1 MPFSP
6 EAPAELDPGLSG
18 CAPLL
23 SLSLLPQGLVSSSSS
38 PLEPPA
44 LFQALPHLGLVE
56 GNTVR
61 LWQGSSSFAAFRG
74 TALLGSMSFYL
85 SFALGISNTHLSC
98 GGGGLVAKS
107 CPTLATPWTVACQAP
122 LSVGF
127 SRQESQLR
135 TH

>member
-1 MPFSP
+1 MSP

-23 SLSLLPQGLVSSSSS
+23 SLSLLPQGLASSSSS

-44 LFQALPHLGLVE
+44 LFQALPRLGLE

-74 TALLGSMSFYL
+74 TALLGSMSSYL

-98 GGGGLVAKS
+98 GDGGLVAKS
-107 CPTLATPWTVACQAP
+107 RPTLATPWTVACQAP
-122 LSVGF
+122 LSMGF